1 MPNKRV
7 MPVAPTPVAPIALG
21 LIAMLALAGGG
32 CATMFTG
39 STQQVTVSSQ
49 PPGARVMVNGAYSG
63 VTPVALLLKTEHDYT
78 LTLQREGYRDT
89 TGAVFR
95 EFNPVAALNLVSL
108 VCWAIDIATGAIWRL
123 TPGAVYVTLQSVG
136 VPGGY
141 PPIPSAPP
149 VDPWGPAPGIGP
161 PGGLAPAPPPAYPP
175 PPPGAAPSAPPA
187 SPGPAPGPAQQ

>member
-1 MPNKRV
+1 MLNKLV
-7 MPVAPTPVAPIALG
+7 MPIAALMG
-21 LIAMLALAGGG
+21 LATGG

-39 STQQVTVSSQ
+39 NTQQLTVSSQ

-95 EFNPVAALNLVSL
+95 EFNPVAALNLLSL
-108 VCWAIDIATGAIWRL
+108 VCWAVDIATGAIWRL
-123 TPGAVYVTLQSVG
+123 TPGAVYITMQPVG
-136 VPGGY
+136 YPGGY

-149 VDPWGPAPGIGP
+149 ADSWAPPPGIGP
-161 PGGLAPAPPPAYPP
+161 PGP
-175 PPPGAAPSAPPA
+175 PPA
-187 SPGPAPGPAQQ
+187 SPPPSSGTMRTSVNPRSASNRATPVAPG

>member
-1 MPNKRV
+1 MLNKLV
-7 MPVAPTPVAPIALG
+7 MPIAALMG
-21 LIAMLALAGGG
+21 LAIGG

-39 STQQVTVSSQ
+39 NTQQLTVSSQ

-95 EFNPVAALNLVSL
+95 EFNPVAALNLLSL
-108 VCWAIDIATGAIWRL
+108 VCWAVDIATGAIWRL
-123 TPGAVYVTLQSVG
+123 APGAVYITMQPVG
-136 VPGGY
+136 YPGGY

-149 VDPWGPAPGIGP
+149 ADGWAPPPGIGAPGMP
-161 PGGLAPAPPPAYPP
+161 PGPPPASPP
-175 PPPGAAPSAPPA
+175 PPPATPTAPGYPP
-187 SPGPAPGPAQQ
+187 PAPGSPAPAPTPH